1 MKRLGVGRWTWKG
14 DTVRS
19 IPEIGLNLVDLL
31 DEAHTIG
38 VVGEGHSDCEI
49 AEMAA
54 ATDAFNRGWE
64 QAQEEGLTG
73 ANPATVDQAMEAIF
87 LGRDI

>member
-14 DTVRS
+14 AAVRS
-19 IPEIGLNLVDLL
+19 IPEVGLNLVDLL

-38 VVGEGHSDCEI
+38 VVGVGHDDCEI

-54 ATDAFNRGWE
+54 GTDAFNRGWE

-73 ANPATVDQAMEAIF
+73 SNPHMVETAMEALF
-87 LGRDI
+87 LC